1 VELCGDDDDVMTMR
15 CVSTSVSAY
24 EWKGSG
30 SKGNTMYRPCI
41 GLGIGSL
48 PLVSTELRF
57 A

>member
-1 VELCGDDDDVMTMR
+1 MELCGDDDDVMTMR